1 MVHRNDH
8 AAALER
14 ARSTRARTQARPP
27 PALTAPTDAPR
38 TPSAEPATPSAERNS
53 ALPSWCRRGPRLPA
67 PVACDY
73 YADRGGGVAFF
84 WLLLILA
91 VSIGA
96 VVGALWLFARA

>member
-14 ARSTRARTQARPP
+14 AAALDRELKRARTRADR
-27 PALTAPTDAPR
+27 ADRRAAEAERRAGDAER
-38 TPSAEPATPSAERNS
+38 RAQQRAAEPVPT
-53 ALPSWCRRGPRLPA
+53 GPRSPA

-73 YADRGGGVAFF
+73 YGDRGGGVAFF